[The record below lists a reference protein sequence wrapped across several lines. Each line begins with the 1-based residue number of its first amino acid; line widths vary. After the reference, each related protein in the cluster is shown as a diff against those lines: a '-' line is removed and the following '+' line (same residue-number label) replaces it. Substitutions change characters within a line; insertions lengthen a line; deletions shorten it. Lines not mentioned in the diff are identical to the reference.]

1 MQVVVC
7 DVCFFEFTFDEAAGE
22 ACGVDWGVHFAKQ
35 VGKGP
40 DVIFVS
46 VGDEDGF
53 DLVFVFDEVG
63 KVRDDDVDPEH
74 VFFWECHACI
84 DYDNFV
90 AVTEYS
96 HVLPDFSKAS

>member
-1 MQVVVC
+1 MR
-7 DVCFFEFTFDEAAGE
+7 FFEFAFDEAAGE
-22 ACGVDWGVHFAKQ
+22 ACGVDRGVHFAKQ

-40 DVIFVS
+40 DVVFVS

-74 VFFWECHACI
+74 VFFREGHACI